1 MSSDNYRSNEEH
13 LEYLGKF
20 KINQRYAL
28 FTIILCILLDSFG
41 YSMVMPL
48 LPGIAKDFGA
58 SDLMVGILISSN
70 ALSALIFVPIWGKL
84 SDKYGR
90 KPILLISQ
98 AGTALAFFMLGLSNS
113 YYFILFGRILDGTFG
128 GQIPAIRAY
137 VTDVTT
143 PQTRA
148 SHMSK
153 FMVGYTGGMIAGPII
168 GGTLG
173 VINWRIPFFVAS
185 TLSVFTIFLTII
197 ILVESMPKER
207 RVEIRQRLQSVQ
219 VNSGNKRSI
228 WNGEVISRLVQTFL
242 ISLISSM
249 FMSSYALVL
258 NKRYGADASV
268 IGLVMAVAGVGLL
281 IYGLILI
288 RPLLRKLGE
297 KRILIITFVLA
308 IITFI
313 IYPYLYEFWMVFPF
327 VLVFAF
333 MLALMRPLIS
343 ANITKAV
350 DPDQQGVVS
359 GWAINLQASSQ
370 VLGPLISTA
379 FLQMGGLAISVIYLD
394 SYELIGFMNVIL
406 AIILLIVGYLD
417 IKLHP
422 KLYAYDKIRRKRL
435 AVIKRRVQNKEKQ
448 EIEE

>member
-1 MSSDNYRSNEEH
+1 MSLDNFRSNEEH
-13 LEYLGKF
+13 LKYLEKF

-41 YSMVMPL
+41 YSMVLPL

-58 SDLMVGILISSN
+58 SDFMVGILISTN
-70 ALSALIFVPIWGKL
+70 ALSALIFVPIWGQL

-98 AGTALAFFMLGLSNS
+98 AGTALAFFILGLSNS
-113 YYFILFGRILDGTFG
+113 YCFILFGRILDGIFG
-128 GQIPAIRAY
+128 GQIPVVRAY
-137 VTDVTT
+137 ITDVTT

-148 SHMSK
+148 SHMTK

-168 GGTLG
+168 GGSLG
-173 VINWRIPFFVAS
+173 VINWRIPFFFAS
-185 TLSVFTIFLTII
+185 ALTVFSIFLTII

-207 RVEIRQRLQSVQ
+207 RVEIKQQLHFTLI
-219 VNSGNKRSI
+219 NSSNKRSI
-228 WNGEVISRLVQTFL
+228 WNGEVISRLIQTFL

-249 FMSSYALVL
+249 FMSSYTLVL
-258 NKRYGADASV
+258 YKRYGANASV

-288 RPLLRKLGE
+288 KPLLKKVGE
-297 KRILIITFVLA
+297 KRVLIITFILA
-308 IITFI
+308 IIVFI

-327 VLVFAF
+327 VLAFAF
-333 MLALMRPLIS
+333 MVALMRPLIS

-350 DPDQQGVVS
+350 DPDKQGVVS
-359 GWAINLQASSQ
+359 GWAVNLQSFSQ
-370 VLGPLISTA
+370 VLGPLISTG
-379 FLQMGGLAISVIYLD
+379 FLQIGGIAISIIYLD

-406 AIILLIVGYLD
+406 AILLLLIGYLD

-422 KLYAYDKIRRKRL
+422 KLYVYEKTNTKPQIF
-435 AVIKRRVQNKEKQ
+435 INRRVKNKEKM
-448 EIEE
+448 EIE

>member
-1 MSSDNYRSNEEH
+1 MTLKSHPSDKEH
-13 LEYLGKF
+13 LKYLEKF
-20 KINQRYAL
+20 NINQRYAL

-41 YSMVMPL
+41 YSMVLPL

-58 SDLMVGILISSN
+58 SDFMVGILISSN

-90 KPILLISQ
+90 KPILIISQ
-98 AGTALAFFMLGLSNS
+98 GGTALAFFFLGLSNS
-113 YYFILFGRILDGTFG
+113 IYFILFGRILDGMFG

-168 GGTLG
+168 GGFLG
-173 VINWRIPFFVAS
+173 VINWRIPFFFAS
-185 TLSVFTIFLTII
+185 VLSVFAIFLTKI

-207 RVEIRQRLQSVQ
+207 RVEIQQRLQSIHL
-219 VNSGNKRSI
+219 NSGIKRSI
-228 WNGEVISRLVQTFL
+228 WNGEVISRLIQTFL

-258 NKRYGADASV
+258 NKRYGANASV

-288 RPLLRKLGE
+288 RPILRKVGE
-297 KRILIITFVLA
+297 KRILIITFILA
-308 IITFI
+308 IIIFI

-350 DPDQQGVVS
+350 DPDRQGVVS
-359 GWAINLQASSQ
+359 GWAVNLQSSSQ
-370 VLGPLISTA
+370 VIGPLLSTG
-379 FLQMGGLAISVIYLD
+379 FLQIGGLAISVIYLD

-406 AIILLIVGYLD
+406 AVILFLVGYFD
-417 IKLHP
+417 VKLHP
-422 KLYAYDKIRRKRL
+422 KLYAYEKIRRKRL
-435 AVIKRRVQNKEKQ
+435 EVIKRRIPNKE
-448 EIEE
+448 EIEIE